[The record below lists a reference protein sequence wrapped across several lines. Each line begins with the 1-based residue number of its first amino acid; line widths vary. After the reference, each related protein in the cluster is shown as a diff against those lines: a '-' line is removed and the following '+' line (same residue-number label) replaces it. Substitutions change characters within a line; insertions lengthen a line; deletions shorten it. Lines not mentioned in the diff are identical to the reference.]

1 MNLRRVVTGHDND
14 GKAIVV
20 TDEVVQPD
28 SPEFAPKWSIWAADA
43 AATLPDDGAPPPF
56 SGPLIP
62 RPGGFHVI
70 VLTLPPNFNTDVMFD
85 LADPVRAAETA
96 RQQTAASVAVV
107 PDPNPP
113 GSYGT
118 IPGFTGLHATA
129 SIDCMTQLSGES
141 VLVLEDR
148 EVHLKPGDWVV
159 INGVTHA
166 WRNDRDEPAVMAG
179 VIIGAEHKG
188 VPLRRR

>member
-1 MNLRRVVTGHDND
+1 MNVRRVLTGHDGS

-20 TDEVVQPD
+20 SDEVVQPD

-43 AATLPDDGAPPPF
+43 TVTLPDDGAPPPF
-56 SGPLIP
+56 SAPLVP

-70 VLTLPPNFNTDVMFD
+70 VLTLPPNFNTDGMFD
-85 LADPVRAAETA
+85 LSDPVRAAETA
-96 RQQTAASVAVV
+96 RAQTAASVAVV

-148 EVHLKPGDWVV
+148 EVHLTPGDWAV

-166 WRNDRDEPAVMAG
+166 WRNDREEPAVLAG